1 MRFFSRSAG
10 GAFASLLAAS
20 VLSFTTALAPATA
33 GTALVVG
40 GVGQPTVPDWVMEN
54 LLAGRFADDTREDV
68 YWPAEARPY
77 TTGTRTL
84 GQSVAVGTDNL
95 YAAIMNSA
103 VPITVVGMSG
113 GSLVVDETMRRL
125 LQNPGEAPTP
135 ADLTFVIIA
144 DSSRQQ
150 FINRIK
156 YSSRL
161 DYTYQPAPDTQY
173 DVIVVTGEYD
183 GFADFPDRWWNFTAV
198 LNAYAGVL
206 TEHIPTAFADLD
218 EVPSENITITVNGV
232 GGTTTHYLVPAKTL
246 PLVKLFPGLKAREA
260 ELKRQID
267 SAYKRN
273 DVTAAS
279 ASLLAA
285 PAATEGVAGE
295 TEDLSAAAE
304 TDAKVDGAGSDS
316 GKAAPVAEPVADQVD
331 EVDEVDGGSVLEDTD
346 TVVDDNAG
354 DGSDSLKDE
363 QEAVKDEL
371 DDEESGKP
379 SADADSSAEPAG
391 DSSGDGSDGTSSE
404 SASDEAA

>member
-54 LLAGRFADDTREDV
+54 LLAGRFADDTREDI
-68 YWPAEARPY
+68 YWPAEAKPY

-84 GQSVAVGTDNL
+84 GQSVAEGTENL
-95 YAAIMNSA
+95 YEAIMTSS

-125 LQNPGEAPTP
+125 LVNPDEAPIP

-156 YSSRL
+156 YSSRF
-161 DYTYQPAPDTQY
+161 DYTYRPAPETQY

-218 EVPSENITITVNGV
+218 EVPSENITITVNDL

-273 DVTAAS
+273 DVTTAS
-279 ASLLAA
+279 TSLLAA
-285 PAATEGVAGE
+285 PTVTEGGAGDN
-295 TEDLSAAAE
+295 EDLSAAVE
-304 TDAKVDGAGSDS
+304 TDAKADGAGSGS
-316 GKAAPVAEPVADQVD
+316 GGGAPIAEPVAD
-331 EVDEVDGGSVLEDTD
+331 EVDEVDEGSVPEDTD
-346 TVVDDNAG
+346 TVVDEATGEDSDSLEDEEATVLDDSDSMESG
-354 DGSDSLKDE
+354 KSADDAESGAELTDHASSDGSDDTST
-363 QEAVKDEL
+363 
-371 DDEESGKP
+371 ES
-379 SADADSSAEPAG
+379 
-391 DSSGDGSDGTSSE
+391 T
-404 SASDEAA
+404 SDEAA